1 VTSALEGFFTIPF
14 CHLQNCAMER
24 YQGVKID
31 CRCLGSG
38 FDGCDASLAL
48 LNHWTFLLSQLGLT
62 PIHPEGAYGNQSC
75 RTGAHSFVITRS
87 AMIPRESVLCED
99 YCHVVACDAESNNC
113 DYFGHSLPSSE
124 TLLHHLLY
132 HNHPWIGAILHGHS
146 PLLLHHASLL
156 GIPTTASR
164 HPYGT
169 KELAI
174 SAIEMVTPRT
184 RFFILKDHGFVA
196 IGSDL
201 NDAGRTVLTVY
212 SRLLSQL
219 LAS

>member
-1 VTSALEGFFTIPF
+1 
-14 CHLQNCAMER
+14 MER

-31 CRCLGSG
+31 CRCLGSR
-38 FDGCDASLAL
+38 FDGIDASLAL

-75 RTGAHSFVITRS
+75 RTGADSFLITRS
-87 AMIPRESVLCED
+87 GMTPRELERRED
-99 YCHVVACDAESNNC
+99 FCHVVACDAEGNNC
-113 DYFGHSLPSSE
+113 GYFGHSLPSSE

-132 HNHPWIGAILHGHS
+132 HNHSWIGAVLHGHS
-146 PLLLHHASLL
+146 PLLLLHADRLD
-156 GIPTTASR
+156 IPATASR

-169 KELAI
+169 RELAI
-174 SAIEMVTPRT
+174 SAVEMVTPRT

-196 IGSDL
+196 IGNDL
-201 NDAGRTVLTVY
+201 HDAGRTVLTVY
-212 SRLLSQL
+212 SRLLSLL

>member
-1 VTSALEGFFTIPF
+1 
-14 CHLQNCAMER
+14 MEC

-31 CRCLGSG
+31 CRCLGSR
-38 FDGCDASLAL
+38 FDGCDASLTL
-48 LNHWTFLLSQLGLT
+48 LNHWTYLLSQLGLT

-75 RTGAHSFVITRS
+75 RTGADSFVITRS
-87 AMIPRESVLCED
+87 GMTPRESERRED
-99 YCHVVACDAESNNC
+99 YCHVVACDAEGNNC

-146 PLLLHHASLL
+146 PLLLLHADHLD
-156 GIPTTASR
+156 IPTTASC

-169 KELAI
+169 RELAI
-174 SAIEMVTPRT
+174 SAIEMVSPQT